1 MLRKLKNFIHGIV
14 GWLWVLRCGYPAK
27 GMTVIGVTGT
37 DGKTTTCTLIYEI
50 LKAAGI
56 KVGLVT
62 TVGAYIGDEETD
74 TGLHVTNPGPELL
87 QPLLKRMKEAG
98 IIHVVLEVT
107 SHGLDQNRV
116 VGCNF
121 KIGILTNITH
131 EHLDYHKSMEVYRE
145 VKARL
150 FHSTQYSVL
159 NKDDDSYEYIKSKC
173 GGQVISYEKTKLV
186 EISPALGGDH
196 NKYNIA
202 AAVEVAKIF
211 EVDNGVVSKVIRD
224 YKGVK
229 GRREEIEEGQNFRVI
244 VDFAHTPNALEQTLK
259 SLKAEKTQKT
269 QRLIV
274 VFGCPGKRDKSK
286 RPLMGQAAIKYAD
299 RVIVT
304 ADDPRNE
311 DLGEIFKQI
320 NVNAER
326 IDDRREAIKS
336 ALKEAKAGDIV
347 LLAGKGH
354 EKSLAVGDKEIPW
367 SDQET
372 AKEILGVIK

>member
-1 MLRKLKNFIHGIV
+1 M
-14 GWLWVLRCGYPAK
+14 WVLRCGYPAK

-98 IIHVVLEVT
+98 ITHVVLEVT

-131 EHLDYHKSMEVYRE
+131 EHLDYHKSMEAYRE

-211 EVDNGVVSKVIRD
+211 EVDNRVVSKVIRD
-224 YKGVK
+224 FKGVK

-269 QRLIV
+269 QRLIA

-320 NVNAER
+320 NVDAER